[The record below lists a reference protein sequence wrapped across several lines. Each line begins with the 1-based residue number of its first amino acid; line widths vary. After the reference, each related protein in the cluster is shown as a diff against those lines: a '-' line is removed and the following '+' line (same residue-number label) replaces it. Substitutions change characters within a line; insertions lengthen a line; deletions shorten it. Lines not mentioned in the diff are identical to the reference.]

1 MIPKSKLSTVSI
13 IFNIR
18 QQMHLNVVNC
28 MHIIVTDMLILPFRV
43 MSFILSEETVQSM
56 YYVKYGKFI
65 IEK

>member
-1 MIPKSKLSTVSI
+1 
-13 IFNIR
+13 
-18 QQMHLNVVNC
+18 MHLNVVNF
-28 MHIIVTDMLILPFRV
+28 MHIIMTDMLILPFRV